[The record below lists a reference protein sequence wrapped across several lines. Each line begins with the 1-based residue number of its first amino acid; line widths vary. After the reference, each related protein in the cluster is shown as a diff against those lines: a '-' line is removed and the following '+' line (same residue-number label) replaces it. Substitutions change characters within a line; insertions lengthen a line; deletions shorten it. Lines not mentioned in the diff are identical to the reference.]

1 MDASGSFKSQPA
13 PCGRIV
19 DGENYRDQDSDVVV
33 TLETEFTCGCR
44 SIQHEYHDGTVSRTV
59 IRHDGRV
66 LIDLDS
72 SARRAEETALAHGV
86 SGPGEPDDRDSD
98 PEAVPSS

>member
-19 DGENYRDQDSDVVV
+19 DGEHFRDQDADVVV
-33 TLETEFTCGCR
+33 TRGTEFACGCR
-44 SIQHEYHDGTVSRTV
+44 SIQHEYHDGTVSRKV

-66 LIDLDS
+66 LIDELL
-72 SARRAEETALAHGV
+72 AAE
-86 SGPGEPDDRDSD
+86 
-98 PEAVPSS
+98 

>member
-19 DGENYRDQDSDVVV
+19 DGENFRDQDADVVV
-33 TLETEFTCGCR
+33 TLGTEFACGCR
-44 SIQHEYHDGTVSRTV
+44 SIQHEYHDGPVSRKV

-66 LIDLDS
+66 LIDEWL
-72 SARRAEETALAHGV
+72 AAE
-86 SGPGEPDDRDSD
+86 
-98 PEAVPSS
+98 